1 MAPPLKV
8 AVIGAGVAGLAT
20 ARALKREGQQVVVY
34 EKLNQVGG
42 LWIYEP
48 QVESDPLSLDPDR
61 EIVHGSVYQSLH
73 TNLPMRLMGFS
84 DYPFAIRKNVVQVE
98 LVDSRNHRWVVES
111 RTKYLSS
118 NTKEVFDAVVVC
130 NGHHTQPNVAY
141 IQGIEKWPG
150 KQIHSHNY
158 RVPEPFKDR
167 IVVVIG
173 DGPTGKDVSL
183 EISKVAKEVHLSSRS
198 PNVKICKLD
207 CADNMWQHSKID
219 HVKENGEVAFE
230 DDAYVRADIILHCT
244 GFKYDFPILKTE
256 GIVTVDD
263 NRVGPVYKH
272 IFSPELAPS
281 LSFVGLTFH
290 SLIFLMMDLQAN
302 WVARVLSGTASL
314 PSKEDMLAEVQ
325 QHYQHMEYTGIPKH
339 YTHDLGYKFDYLDW
353 LANQVGL
360 GEPDEQLKL
369 ILKSYSKFIID
380 DNGYLRRREWEL
392 GYGLQEEELL
402 LIQSD
407 LEKANFEFHFLKQFD
422 YLDWM
427 ANQVGL
433 QGVDEQVKLIRKSYF
448 KFVGDNGDWRH
459 REWELVYGL
468 QEEELLLL
476 QSGLERVKLDET

>member
-34 EKLNQVGG
+34 EKLNQLGG

-48 QVESDPLSLDPDR
+48 QVESDPLSLDPNR
-61 EIVHGSVYQSLH
+61 EIIHGSVYQSLR
-73 TNLPMRLMGFS
+73 TNLPVGLMGFS
-84 DYPFAIRKNVVQVE
+84 DYPFDSKTFPNHDEVLKFLKKFAQEFGLIELIRFETEVVQVE
-98 LVDSRNHRWVVES
+98 RVDSRNHKWVVES

-118 NTKEVFDAVVVC
+118 NSKEVFDAVVVC

-158 RVPEPFKDR
+158 RVPEPFKDQ
-167 IVVVIG
+167 IVVAIG
-173 DGPTGKDVSL
+173 DGPSGKDVSL

-219 HVKENGEVAFE
+219 HVEGNGEVAFE
-230 DDAYVRADIILHCT
+230 DGAYVRADIILHCT
-244 GFKYDFPILKTE
+244 GFKYDFPFLKTE

-263 NRVGPVYKH
+263 NRVGPLYKH
-272 IFSPELAPS
+272 IFPPELAPS

-290 SLIFLMMDLQAN
+290 NLIFLMMDLQAI
-302 WVARVLSGTASL
+302 WVARVLSGKASL

-325 QHYQHMEYTGIPKH
+325 QHYQYMEDNGTPKH
-339 YTHDLGYKFDYLDW
+339 YTHGLGYKFDYMDW

-360 GEPDEQLKL
+360 GEVDEQLKL
-369 ILKSYSKFIID
+369 IFKSYSNFII

-402 LIQSD
+402 LIQSN
-407 LEKANFEFHFLKQFD
+407 LEK
-422 YLDWM
+422 
-427 ANQVGL
+427 
-433 QGVDEQVKLIRKSYF
+433 VKLNEI
-448 KFVGDNGDWRH
+448 
-459 REWELVYGL
+459 
-468 QEEELLLL
+468 
-476 QSGLERVKLDET
+476 